1 MKSGSNVDDELAK
14 EASKGLLG
22 KSNLRSGERFDAIKF
37 DYVPAT
43 KVEMRRS
50 KSQPGMKAS
59 LFHLLITNNHLML
72 HFNQMNS
79 ELRHVTQTVLNVVT
93 DLLRPVLTKIS

>member
-1 MKSGSNVDDELAK
+1 MSDPYAVRKATNRYGALHNLSQSMSYAPRPRSRPGSPVKSGSNVDDELAK

-22 KSNLRSGERFDAIKF
+22 KSTLRSGERFDAIKF

-59 LFHLLITNNHLML
+59 LFH
-72 HFNQMNS
+72 
-79 ELRHVTQTVLNVVT
+79 V
-93 DLLRPVLTKIS
+93 

>member
-1 MKSGSNVDDELAK
+1 MSYAPRPRSRPGSPVKSGSNVDDELAK

-59 LFHLLITNNHLML
+59 LFHLLITTLC
-72 HFNQMNS
+72 FI
-79 ELRHVTQTVLNVVT
+79 
-93 DLLRPVLTKIS
+93 LTK